1 MNPVAASGT
10 IRQVAIL
17 GTHVP
22 RQCGIATFTADL
34 RTAIA
39 GRYPQL
45 DCFVVAVNDPHQ
57 AYDYPDGVQMEI
69 RQEDPS
75 SYRRAAAVL
84 DHRGLDVLCVQHEYG
99 IFGGKAGAHLLDLL
113 RDVHLPVVTTL
124 HTILAQPDP
133 RQWTVMDEVLR
144 LSERVVVM
152 SAYGAALLRQ
162 VHGTPQR
169 KIDLIPHGIP
179 QVPCHGQTKARLG
192 LDGRRV
198 LLTFGLLAPDKGIE
212 YVIEAMPAILRAF
225 PETVYVVLGASHP
238 HVRAR
243 MGESYRAMLEDRAR
257 RLGVAD
263 RVRFLNRF
271 VSLEELTQFLAAA
284 DIYLT
289 PYLKTEQ
296 ITSGTLAYALGTG
309 KVVISTPYH
318 YAKELLADGRGL
330 LVPSRDAGAIARGV
344 VDLLGDDARRLAM
357 RRKAAEYGRTMAWP
371 VVASGYLESFVRACR
386 DRDARLAPEARP
398 WPLKEGPIERVI
410 NTKT

>member
-1 MNPVAASGT
+1 MNCFAAPGT

-45 DCFVVAVNDPHQ
+45 DCFVVAVNDPRQ
-57 AYDYPDGVQMEI
+57 AYAYPDCVRMEI

-84 DHRGLDVLCVQHEYG
+84 DQRGLDVLCVQHEYG
-99 IFGGKAGAHLLDLL
+99 IFGGMAGARLLDLM
-113 RDVHLPVVTTL
+113 REVHMPVVTTL
-124 HTILAQPDP
+124 HTILAQPDA
-133 RQWTVMDEVLR
+133 RQRTVMDEVLR

-162 VHGTPQR
+162 VHGTAER

-179 QVPCHGQTKARLG
+179 QVPFHSLTKGWLG
-192 LDGRRV
+192 LGGRRV

-243 MGESYRAMLEDRAR
+243 MGESYRAMLEDQAR
-257 RLGVAD
+257 HLGVAD
-263 RVRFLNRF
+263 SVRFLNRF
-271 VSLEELTQFLAAA
+271 VSLEELTRFLAAA

-330 LVPSRDAGAIARGV
+330 LVPCRDAGAIARGV
-344 VDLLGDDARRLAM
+344 VELLGDDARRLAM
-357 RRKAAEYGRTMAWP
+357 RRKAAEFGRGMAWP
-371 VVASGYLESFVRACR
+371 VVAAGYLESFSRACR
-386 DRDARLAPEARP
+386 DRDIRLAPGSRP
-398 WPLKEGPIERVI
+398 WPRKEGDIERVI
-410 NTKT
+410 NAKT